1 MKINKVYDNFNN
13 FISYVSANDVL
24 TLRYIVTKTYTKNIE
39 QLLLTY

>member
-1 MKINKVYDNFNN
+1 MITLI
-13 FISYVSANDVL
+13 ISFLTFQQIDVL